1 MSMNSRYRERKYNT
15 SDNDRL
21 LRALSQPV
29 QAWDKKWTPHSNSKT
44 LQTFKW
50 IKSERVIEYEQD
62 EESEEEPEPM
72 ETEQSTE
79 VEQVEPKIETEQPV
93 TKVEQET
100 ESNQESEKKIEAVGD
115 APNSKKSEQSIPGGP
130 SSLITNK
137 AISSVRQ
144 DDMDEDD
151 SRSQTPKLNDISDE
165 EVDQRNDND
174 DDDDTVDNMDDPSKH
189 PALAPHA
196 QVHMTDDEAMTDS
209 TAATPQTE
217 SNTPMPQLE
226 DDHMEESPQIA
237 HPLSQEIL
245 TSIIAS
251 EEIASLN
258 NDSPAIQTPE
268 DVVPNHIQHED

>member
-1 MSMNSRYRERKYNT
+1 
-15 SDNDRL
+15 
-21 LRALSQPV
+21 
-29 QAWDKKWTPHSNSKT
+29 
-44 LQTFKW
+44 
-50 IKSERVIEYEQD
+50 
-62 EESEEEPEPM
+62 M

>member
-1 MSMNSRYRERKYNT
+1 MNK
-15 SDNDRL
+15 
-21 LRALSQPV
+21 AP
-29 QAWDKKWTPHSNSKT
+29 
-44 LQTFKW
+44 
-50 IKSERVIEYEQD
+50 ERVIEYEQD

-79 VEQVEPKIETEQPV
+79 VEQVEPKLETEVPV
-93 TKVEQET
+93 TTVEQVP
-100 ESNQESEKKIEAVGD
+100 ESIQESENKTVEPVVD
-115 APNSKKSEQSIPGGP
+115 APNSKKSEESIPGGP

-137 AISSVRQ
+137 AISSVQQ
-144 DDMDEDD
+144 DDLDD
-151 SRSQTPKLNDISDE
+151 DNSRSQTPKLNDISDE
-165 EVDQRNDND
+165 EVDQTTHNND
-174 DDDDTVDNMDDPSKH
+174 DDDDDDVDNMNDPSKH

-196 QVHMTDDEAMTDS
+196 EVHMTDDEAMTDS

-226 DDHMEESPQIA
+226 DDHMEEPPQIA

-245 TSIIAS
+245 TGIIAT

-268 DVVPNHIQHED
+268 DVVSNHIQRED